1 MLILNT
7 RRPGHDFDRNVWHTL
22 EVCHTFLLSPTKVH
36 CSFVFLFETFVA
48 LLKQFA
54 GQCVLAFFK
63 KCGTPPRCAT
73 LNKYHSAMKQLAY
86 LKKFFWKYRWRIF
99 VGTLFVGA
107 ANWFRVWQPQ
117 VIREALDT
125 VIERVAYYKA
135 NGGLDAHPE
144 ALGDLGRQIAW
155 FGAGVILLA
164 LMMGISMFFMRQ
176 TIIVVSRLIEYD
188 MRKEIFAHYESLDL
202 AFYKRNSTGDM
213 MSRVSED
220 VSKVRM
226 FLGPTILYGLDL
238 IFLFVLAISAMLRVS
253 VELTL
258 WSLLPLPFLSI
269 SIYWVSNLINRR
281 SEKIQQQLA
290 TLTSTTQE
298 VYSGIRV
305 VKSYVQ
311 EWAMGRWFAA
321 QSEEYRK
328 KSLELIRIDAVFFP
342 LMALLI
348 GFSTIITVYVG
359 GLQVVAGK
367 ITPGNIAEFVIYI
380 NMLTWPV
387 TAIGWIAS
395 LTQQAA
401 ASQKRINE
409 FLKTQPTI
417 TNPLPDGEES
427 GGLRGHIQF
436 ENVSFI
442 YPDTGIKALENVSF
456 EILPGQKL
464 AIIGRTG
471 SGKTTIA
478 DLLVRMYDVDEG
490 RILIDGKDIRA
501 HHLPHLRQRIGYVPQ
516 DVFLFSDTVLGNI
529 SFGKAGISR
538 EAAEGFAKNAAVHD
552 EIIGLPEGYETMV
565 GERGVTL
572 SGGQKQR
579 VSIARAF
586 AKQPDVVLLDDCL
599 SAVDTNTESR
609 ILGYLSGA
617 LSDKTAIII
626 THRIY
631 QMLEFDKIIVLDEH
645 RIAQEGTHEELLAQG
660 GYYAELYE
668 RQLMGEG
675 VE

>member
-1 MLILNT
+1 MK
-7 RRPGHDFDRNVWHTL
+7 H
-22 EVCHTFLLSPTKVH
+22 LS
-36 CSFVFLFETFVA
+36 
-48 LLKQFA
+48 
-54 GQCVLAFFK
+54 
-63 KCGTPPRCAT
+63 
-73 LNKYHSAMKQLAY
+73 Y
-86 LKKFFWKYRWRIF
+86 LKKFFWKYRWRVLLGI
-99 VGTLFVGA
+99 LFVLLKNYFA
-107 ANWFRVWQPQ
+107 VWQPQ
-117 VIREALDT
+117 VIGDALNTVVRE
-125 VIERVAYYKA
+125 VAAYKA
-135 NGGLDAHPE
+135 KGGITAHPE
-144 ALGDLGRQIAW
+144 AMEELGGQIAW
-155 FGAGVILLA
+155 FGAGVIALA
-164 LMMGISMFFMRQ
+164 LMMGIAMFFMRQ

-188 MRKEIFAHYESLDL
+188 IRKEIFAHYLSLDL
-202 AFYKRNSTGDM
+202 AFYKRNATGDL
-213 MSRVSED
+213 MSRISED

-238 IFLFVLAISAMLRVS
+238 IFLFILAISSMLRVS

-269 SIYWVSNLINRR
+269 SIYWVSTLINRR

-311 EWAMGRWFAA
+311 ELAMGRWFAA

-328 KSLELIRIDAVFFP
+328 KSLELIRIDAFFFP

-348 GFSTIITVYVG
+348 GTSTIITVYVG

-367 ITPGNIAEFVIYI
+367 INPGNIAEFVIYI

-409 FLKTQPTI
+409 FLNTPPSI
-417 TNPLPDGEES
+417 TNPTPTPPPSRSEAALDKSTALAPLPEEK
-427 GGLRGHIQF
+427 GLGLQGHIQF
-436 ENVSFI
+436 QNVSFS
-442 YPDTGIKALENVSF
+442 YPDTGIVALDNVSF
-456 EILPGQKL
+456 ELFPGQKM
-464 AIIGRTG
+464 AIVGRTG

-478 DLLVRMYDVDEG
+478 DLLVRMYDVDAG
-490 RILIDGKDIRA
+490 RILIDGKDIREHDLA
-501 HHLPHLRQRIGYVPQ
+501 HLRQRIGYVPQ

-529 SFGKAGISR
+529 AFGKDGIGR
-538 EAAEGFAKNAAVHD
+538 DAAEHFAKSASVHD

-617 LSDKTAIII
+617 LAEKTAIII

-631 QMLEFDKIIVLDEH
+631 KMLQFDKIIVLEEH
-645 RIAQEGTHEELLAQG
+645 RVSEEGTHEELLVQG
-660 GYYAELYE
+660 GYYAELFE
-668 RQLMGEG
+668 RQMTGED
-675 VE
+675 VEDSSNSLI

>member
-1 MLILNT
+1 MKHLSYLN
-7 RRPGHDFDRNVWHTL
+7 
-22 EVCHTFLLSPTKVH
+22 
-36 CSFVFLFETFVA
+36 
-48 LLKQFA
+48 
-54 GQCVLAFFK
+54 
-63 KCGTPPRCAT
+63 
-73 LNKYHSAMKQLAY
+73 
-86 LKKFFWKYRWRIF
+86 KFFWKYRWRVLLGI
-99 VGTLFVGA
+99 LFVLLKNYFA
-107 ANWFRVWQPQ
+107 VWQPQ
-117 VIREALDT
+117 VIRDALNT
-125 VIERVAYYKA
+125 VVREVAVYKA
-135 NGGLDAHPE
+135 QGGISAHPE
-144 ALGDLGRQIAW
+144 AMGELGGQIAW
-155 FGAGVILLA
+155 FGAGVIALA
-164 LMMGISMFFMRQ
+164 LLMGVAMFFMRQ

-188 MRKEIFAHYESLDL
+188 MRKEIYAHYQSLDL
-202 AFYKRNSTGDM
+202 AFYKRNATGDL
-213 MSRVSED
+213 MSRISED

-238 IFLFVLAISAMLRVS
+238 IFLFVLAISSMLQVS

-269 SIYWVSNLINRR
+269 SIYWVSTLINRR

-290 TLTSTTQE
+290 SLTSTTQE

-311 EWAMGRWFAA
+311 EMAMGRWFAV

-328 KSLELIRIDAVFFP
+328 KSLELIRIDAFFFP

-348 GFSTIITVYVG
+348 GASTIITVYVG

-367 ITPGNIAEFVIYI
+367 IDAGNIVEFVIYI

-409 FLKTQPTI
+409 FLKTQPAI
-417 TNPLPDGEES
+417 TNPVEGL
-427 GGLRGHIQF
+427 GLRVEGIPLIAEPGNDGNGQPLNANTLNPQRSTPKPLKGHIQF
-436 ENVSFI
+436 QNVSFS

-456 EILPGQKL
+456 ELLPGQKM
-464 AIIGRTG
+464 AIVGRTG

-478 DLLVRMYDVDEG
+478 DLLVRMYDVNEG
-490 RILIDGKDIRA
+490 RILIDGKDIRE
-501 HHLPHLRQRIGYVPQ
+501 HDLSHLRQRMGYVPQ

-529 SFGKAGISR
+529 SFGKDGLSR
-538 EAAEGFAKNAAVHD
+538 EAAEGFAKNAAIHD
-552 EIIGLPEGYETMV
+552 EIMGLPEGYETMV
-565 GERGVTL
+565 GERGVNL

-586 AKQPDVVLLDDCL
+586 AKEPDVMLLDDCL

-617 LSDKTAIII
+617 LADKTAIII

-631 QMLEFDKIIVLDEH
+631 KMLEFDKIIVLDEH
-645 RIAQEGTHEELLAQG
+645 RVAEEGTHEELLARG
-660 GYYAELYE
+660 GYYAELFE
-668 RQLMGEG
+668 RQSMGE
-675 VE
+675 EDPSDILN

>member
-1 MLILNT
+1 
-7 RRPGHDFDRNVWHTL
+7 
-22 EVCHTFLLSPTKVH
+22 
-36 CSFVFLFETFVA
+36 
-48 LLKQFA
+48 
-54 GQCVLAFFK
+54 
-63 KCGTPPRCAT
+63 
-73 LNKYHSAMKQLAY
+73 MKQLAY
-86 LKKFFWKYRWRIF
+86 LNKFFWKYRGRLSLGI
-99 VGTLFVGA
+99 LFVGL

-117 VIREALDT
+117 VIGNALDT
-125 VIERVAYYKA
+125 VVERVGFYKDH
-135 NGGLDAHPE
+135 GGIAAHPE
-144 ALGDLGRQIAW
+144 AMGELSTKIAW
-155 FGAGVILLA
+155 FGLAVIGLA
-164 LMMGISMFFMRQ
+164 LLMGLFMFFMRQ

-188 MRKEIFAHYESLDL
+188 MRKEIFGHYERLDI
-202 AFYKRNSTGDM
+202 AFYKRNSTGDL

-238 IFLFVLAISAMLRVS
+238 IFLFILTISAMINVS
-253 VELTL
+253 LELTL

-269 SIYWVSNLINRR
+269 SIYWVSTLINRR

-290 TLTSTTQE
+290 VLTSTAQE

-311 EWAMGRWFAA
+311 EKAMVGWFAD
-321 QSEEYRK
+321 QSEAFRQ
-328 KSLELIRIDAVFFP
+328 KSLKLVRIDAFFFP
-342 LMALLI
+342 LMALMI
-348 GFSTIITVYVG
+348 GVSTIITVYVG
-359 GLQVVAGK
+359 GLLVVETAALPIGDPAK
-367 ITPGNIAEFVIYI
+367 ITAGNIAEFVIYI

-409 FLKTQPTI
+409 FLKTRPTI
-417 TNPLPDGEES
+417 TNPAGAAASNGTKVESDANPIPSTPLPA
-427 GGLRGHIQF
+427 LQGHIRF
-436 ENVSFI
+436 ENVTFV

-478 DLLVRMYDVDEG
+478 DLLVRMYDVTGG
-490 RILIDGKDIRA
+490 RILIDGTDIRE
-501 HHLPHLRQRIGYVPQ
+501 HDLFHLRRRMGYVPQ
-516 DVFLFSDTVLGNI
+516 DVFLFSDTVYGNI
-529 SFGKAGISR
+529 AFGR
-538 EAAEGFAKNAAVHD
+538 EGLTREEAVFYAKSAAVHND
-552 EIIGLPEGYETMV
+552 IVDLPEGYDTLV

-599 SAVDTNTESR
+599 SAVDTNTESQ
-609 ILGYLSGA
+609 ILGYLDNA
-617 LSDKTAIII
+617 LADKTAIII

-631 QMLEFDKIIVLDEH
+631 AMLQFDKIIVIDNH
-645 RIAQEGTHEELLAQG
+645 RISEEGTHETLLARG
-660 GYYAELYE
+660 GYYAELFE
-668 RQLMGEG
+668 KQSAGELP
-675 VE
+675 E

>member
-1 MLILNT
+1 MK
-7 RRPGHDFDRNVWHTL
+7 H
-22 EVCHTFLLSPTKVH
+22 LS
-36 CSFVFLFETFVA
+36 
-48 LLKQFA
+48 
-54 GQCVLAFFK
+54 
-63 KCGTPPRCAT
+63 
-73 LNKYHSAMKQLAY
+73 Y
-86 LKKFFWKYRWRIF
+86 LKKFFWKYRWR
-99 VGTLFVGA
+99 VLLGVLFVLLKNYFA
-107 ANWFRVWQPQ
+107 VWQPQ
-117 VIREALDT
+117 VIGDALNTVVRE
-125 VIERVAYYKA
+125 VAAYKA
-135 NGGLDAHPE
+135 QGGITAHPE
-144 ALGDLGRQIAW
+144 AMGVLGGQIAW
-155 FGAGVILLA
+155 FGAGVIALA
-164 LMMGISMFFMRQ
+164 LLMGVAMFFMRQ

-188 MRKEIFAHYESLDL
+188 MRKEIFAHYLSLDL
-202 AFYKRNSTGDM
+202 AFYKRNATGDL
-213 MSRVSED
+213 MSRISED

-238 IFLFVLAISAMLRVS
+238 IFLFVLAISSMLRVS

-269 SIYWVSNLINRR
+269 SIYWVSTLINRR

-290 TLTSTTQE
+290 SLTSTTQE

-311 EWAMGRWFAA
+311 ELAMGRWFAA

-328 KSLELIRIDAVFFP
+328 KSLELIRIDAFFFP

-348 GFSTIITVYVG
+348 GASTIITVYVG

-367 ITPGNIAEFVIYI
+367 INPGNIAEFVIYI

-409 FLKTQPTI
+409 FLDTQPTI
-417 TNPLPDGEES
+417 INAVTIDRSPLTLDPAADNGS
-427 GGLRGHIQF
+427 SSPVDRPSSTVHRPPSTVDRLKGHIQF
-436 ENVSFI
+436 QNVSFR

-456 EILPGQKL
+456 EIFPGQKM
-464 AIIGRTG
+464 AIVGRTG

-490 RILIDGKDIRA
+490 RILMDGKDIREHDLA
-501 HHLPHLRQRIGYVPQ
+501 HLRQRIGYVPQ

-529 SFGKAGISR
+529 SFGKDGIGR
-538 EAAEGFAKNAAVHD
+538 EAAEYFAKSASVHD

-565 GERGVTL
+565 GERGVNL

-579 VSIARAF
+579 LSIARAF
-586 AKQPDVVLLDDCL
+586 AKEPDLVLLDDCL

-617 LSDKTAIII
+617 LADKTAIII

-631 QMLEFDKIIVLDEH
+631 KMLQFDKIIVLDEH
-645 RIAQEGTHEELLAQG
+645 QVSEEGTHEELLSRG
-660 GYYAELYE
+660 GYYAELFE
-668 RQLMGEG
+668 RQMSGED
-675 VE
+675 VEGMV

>member
-1 MLILNT
+1 MKHLSYLN
-7 RRPGHDFDRNVWHTL
+7 
-22 EVCHTFLLSPTKVH
+22 
-36 CSFVFLFETFVA
+36 
-48 LLKQFA
+48 
-54 GQCVLAFFK
+54 
-63 KCGTPPRCAT
+63 
-73 LNKYHSAMKQLAY
+73 
-86 LKKFFWKYRWRIF
+86 KFFWKYRWRILLGVIF
-99 VGTLFVGA
+99 VLLKNYFA
-107 ANWFRVWQPQ
+107 VWQPR
-117 VIREALDT
+117 VIGDALNTVVRE
-125 VIERVAYYKA
+125 VAVYKA
-135 NGGLDAHPE
+135 KGGITAHPE
-144 ALGDLGRQIAW
+144 AMGELGGQIAW
-155 FGAGVILLA
+155 FGAAVIALA
-164 LMMGISMFFMRQ
+164 LLMGVAMFFMRQ

-188 MRKEIFAHYESLDL
+188 MRKEIFAHYRSLDL
-202 AFYKRNSTGDM
+202 AFYKRNATGDL
-213 MSRVSED
+213 MSRISED

-238 IFLFVLAISAMLRVS
+238 LFLFVLAISSMLRVS

-269 SIYWVSNLINRR
+269 SIYWVSTLINRR

-311 EWAMGRWFAA
+311 EKAMGSWFSA

-328 KSLELIRIDAVFFP
+328 KSLELIRIDAFFFP

-348 GFSTIITVYVG
+348 GASTIITVYVG

-367 ITPGNIAEFVIYI
+367 INPGNIAEFVIYI

-409 FLKTQPTI
+409 FLNTQPTI
-417 TNPLPDGEES
+417 TNPVATDPLQANDTNSPATS
-427 GGLRGHIQF
+427 LQGHIQF
-436 ENVSFI
+436 QNVSFS

-456 EILPGQKL
+456 ELLPSQKM
-464 AIIGRTG
+464 AIVGRTG

-490 RILIDGKDIRA
+490 RILIDGKDIREHDLA
-501 HHLPHLRQRIGYVPQ
+501 HLRQRIGYVPQ

-529 SFGKAGISR
+529 AFGKDGISR
-538 EAAEGFAKNAAVHD
+538 EAAEYFAKSASVHE

-586 AKQPDVVLLDDCL
+586 AKDPDVVLLDDCL

-631 QMLEFDKIIVLDEH
+631 QMLQFDKIIVLDEH
-645 RIAQEGTHEELLAQG
+645 RVSEEGTHDELLARG
-660 GYYAELYE
+660 GYYAEMYE
-668 RQLMGEG
+668 RQLVGEDAEG
-675 VE
+675 MS

>member
-1 MLILNT
+1 MKHLSYLN
-7 RRPGHDFDRNVWHTL
+7 
-22 EVCHTFLLSPTKVH
+22 
-36 CSFVFLFETFVA
+36 
-48 LLKQFA
+48 
-54 GQCVLAFFK
+54 
-63 KCGTPPRCAT
+63 
-73 LNKYHSAMKQLAY
+73 
-86 LKKFFWKYRWRIF
+86 KFFWKYRWRVLLGI
-99 VGTLFVGA
+99 LFVLLKNYFA
-107 ANWFRVWQPQ
+107 VWQPQ
-117 VIREALDT
+117 VIGDALNTVVRE
-125 VIERVAYYKA
+125 VAAYKA
-135 NGGLDAHPE
+135 KGGIAAHPE
-144 ALGDLGRQIAW
+144 AMGELGGQIAW
-155 FGAGVILLA
+155 FGAGVIALA
-164 LMMGISMFFMRQ
+164 LLMGIAMFFMRQ
-176 TIIVVSRLIEYD
+176 TLIVVSRLIEYD
-188 MRKEIFAHYESLDL
+188 MRKEIFAHYLSLDL
-202 AFYKRNSTGDM
+202 AFYKRNATGDL
-213 MSRVSED
+213 MSRISED

-238 IFLFVLAISAMLRVS
+238 IFLFVLAITSMLRVS

-269 SIYWVSNLINRR
+269 SIYWVSTLINRR

-290 TLTSTTQE
+290 SLTSTTQE

-328 KSLELIRIDAVFFP
+328 KSLELIRIDAFFFP

-348 GFSTIITVYVG
+348 GTSTIITVYVG

-367 ITPGNIAEFVIYI
+367 INPGNIAEFVIYI

-409 FLKTQPTI
+409 FLDTPPSI
-417 TNPLPDGEES
+417 TNPSPSPSLSGRGADAVLLPSAASLPE
-427 GGLRGHIQF
+427 GLGLGLQGHIQF
-436 ENVSFI
+436 QNVSFS

-456 EILPGQKL
+456 EILPGQKM
-464 AIIGRTG
+464 AIVGRTG

-490 RILIDGKDIRA
+490 RILIDGKDVREHDLA
-501 HHLPHLRQRIGYVPQ
+501 YLRQRIGYVPQ
-516 DVFLFSDTVLGNI
+516 DVFLFSDTVFGNI
-529 SFGKAGISR
+529 AFGKEGIEQ
-538 EAAEGFAKNAAVHD
+538 EAAEHFAKSASVHD
-552 EIIGLPEGYETMV
+552 EIMGLSEGYETMV

-617 LSDKTAIII
+617 LANKTAIII

-631 QMLEFDKIIVLDEH
+631 QMLQFDKIIVLDEH
-645 RIAQEGTHEELLAQG
+645 RVAEEGTHEELLAQG
-660 GYYAELYE
+660 GYYTEMFE
-668 RQLMGEG
+668 RQLMGE
-675 VE
+675 EA

>member
-1 MLILNT
+1 
-7 RRPGHDFDRNVWHTL
+7 
-22 EVCHTFLLSPTKVH
+22 
-36 CSFVFLFETFVA
+36 
-48 LLKQFA
+48 
-54 GQCVLAFFK
+54 
-63 KCGTPPRCAT
+63 
-73 LNKYHSAMKQLAY
+73 MKHLAY
-86 LKKFFWKYRWRIF
+86 LKKFFWIYRGRILLG
-99 VGTLFVGA
+99 VLFVGA

-117 VIREALDT
+117 VIRQALDT
-125 VIERVAYYKA
+125 VVERVSYYKQ
-135 NGGLDAHPE
+135 NGGIEAHPE
-144 ALGDLGRQIAW
+144 AMGELGTQIAW
-155 FGAGVILLA
+155 FGAAVIGLA
-164 LMMGISMFFMRQ
+164 LLMGIAMFFMRQ

-188 MRKEIFAHYESLDL
+188 MRKEIFAHYEKLDL

-213 MSRVSED
+213 MSRISED

-238 IFLFVLAISAMLRVS
+238 IFLFVLAISSMLSVS

-269 SIYWVSNLINRR
+269 SIYWVSTLINRR

-311 EWAMGRWFAA
+311 EWAMGRWFAD

-328 KSLELIRIDAVFFP
+328 KSLELIRIDAFFFP
-342 LMALLI
+342 LMSLLI
-348 GFSTIITVYVG
+348 GLSTIITVYVG

-409 FLKTQPTI
+409 FLQTQPTI
-417 TNPLPDGEES
+417 TSPSIPSTRDRPPS
-427 GGLRGHIQF
+427 TVQGHIKF
-436 ENVSFI
+436 ENVSFV
-442 YPDTGIKALENVSF
+442 YPDTGIKALEDISF
-456 EILPGQKL
+456 ELLPGQKM

-478 DLLVRMYDVDEG
+478 DLLVRMYDATEG
-490 RILIDGKDIRA
+490 RILIDGKDIRE
-501 HHLPHLRQRIGYVPQ
+501 HDLHHLRQRIGYVPQ

-529 SFGKAGISR
+529 SFGKSGITQA
-538 EAAEGFAKNAAVHD
+538 EAEEYAKSAAVHD
-552 EIIGLPEGYETMV
+552 DIMGLPEGYQTMV

-586 AKQPDVVLLDDCL
+586 AKQPDLVLLDDCL

-609 ILGYLSGA
+609 ILGHLSGA
-617 LSDKTAIII
+617 LADKTAIII

-631 QMLEFDKIIVLDEH
+631 KMLAFDKIIVLDEH
-645 RIAQEGTHEELLAQG
+645 RIAEEGTHEELLARG
-660 GYYAELYE
+660 GYYAELFE
-668 RQLMGEG
+668 RQLVGE
-675 VE
+675 EEE

>member
-1 MLILNT
+1 LKPLGEFQNSLHDNVFWPRISFLMKHLSYLN
-7 RRPGHDFDRNVWHTL
+7 
-22 EVCHTFLLSPTKVH
+22 
-36 CSFVFLFETFVA
+36 
-48 LLKQFA
+48 
-54 GQCVLAFFK
+54 
-63 KCGTPPRCAT
+63 
-73 LNKYHSAMKQLAY
+73 
-86 LKKFFWKYRWRIF
+86 KFFWKYRWRILL
-99 VGTLFVGA
+99 GILFVLLKNYFA
-107 ANWFRVWQPQ
+107 VWQPK
-117 VIREALDT
+117 VIGDALNTVVRE
-125 VIERVAYYKA
+125 VAAYKA
-135 NGGLDAHPE
+135 QGGIAAHPE
-144 ALGDLGRQIAW
+144 AMGVLGGHIAW
-155 FGAGVILLA
+155 FGAGVIVLA
-164 LMMGISMFFMRQ
+164 LLMGVAMFFMRQ

-188 MRKEIFAHYESLDL
+188 MRKEIYAHYQSLDL
-202 AFYKRNSTGDM
+202 AFYKRNSTGDL
-213 MSRVSED
+213 MSRISED

-238 IFLFVLAISAMLRVS
+238 IFLFVLAISAMLQVS

-258 WSLLPLPFLSI
+258 WSLLPLPFLSV
-269 SIYWVSNLINRR
+269 SIYWVSTLINRR

-290 TLTSTTQE
+290 SLTSTTQE

-311 EWAMGRWFAA
+311 EWAMGRWFAT

-328 KSLELIRIDAVFFP
+328 KSLELIRIDAFFFP

-348 GFSTIITVYVG
+348 GASTIITVYVG

-367 ITPGNIAEFVIYI
+367 INPGDIAKFVIYI

-409 FLKTQPTI
+409 FLDTKPSIVNPTRP
-417 TNPLPDGEES
+417 TPNPSPSGRGAALDKSTVSASFPESSQLPESAPLPEGE
-427 GGLRGHIQF
+427 GLGVGLQGHIQF
-436 ENVSFI
+436 QNVSFT

-456 EILPGQKL
+456 ELLPGQKM
-464 AIIGRTG
+464 AIVGRTG

-478 DLLVRMYDVDEG
+478 DLLVRMYDVDSG

-501 HHLPHLRQRIGYVPQ
+501 HDLADLRQRIGYVPQ

-529 SFGKAGISR
+529 SFGKDGIDR
-538 EAAEGFAKNAAVHD
+538 EAAEYFAKSASVHE
-552 EIIGLPEGYETMV
+552 EIVGLPEGYQTMV

-586 AKQPDVVLLDDCL
+586 AKEPDMVLLDDCL

-617 LSDKTAIII
+617 LADKTAIII

-631 QMLEFDKIIVLDEH
+631 KMLQFDKIIVLDEH
-645 RIAQEGTHEELLAQG
+645 RVAEEGTHEELLLRG
-660 GYYAELYE
+660 GVLC
-668 RQLMGEG
+668 
-675 VE
+675 

>member
-1 MLILNT
+1 MLGVI
-7 RRPGHDFDRNVWHTL
+7 
-22 EVCHTFLLSPTKVH
+22 
-36 CSFVFLFETFVA
+36 FV
-48 LLKQFA
+48 LLKNYFA
-54 GQCVLAFFK
+54 
-63 KCGTPPRCAT
+63 
-73 LNKYHSAMKQLAY
+73 
-86 LKKFFWKYRWRIF
+86 
-99 VGTLFVGA
+99 
-107 ANWFRVWQPQ
+107 VWQPR
-117 VIREALDT
+117 VIGDALNTVVRE
-125 VIERVAYYKA
+125 VAVYKA
-135 NGGLDAHPE
+135 KGGITAHPE
-144 ALGDLGRQIAW
+144 AMGELGGQIAW
-155 FGAGVILLA
+155 FGAAVIALA
-164 LMMGISMFFMRQ
+164 LLMGVAMFFMRQ

-188 MRKEIFAHYESLDL
+188 MRKEIFAHYRSLDL
-202 AFYKRNSTGDM
+202 AFYKRNATGDL
-213 MSRVSED
+213 MSRISED

-238 IFLFVLAISAMLRVS
+238 LFLFVLAISSMLRVS

-269 SIYWVSNLINRR
+269 SIYWVSTLINRR

-311 EWAMGRWFAA
+311 EKAMGSWFSA

-328 KSLELIRIDAVFFP
+328 KSLELIRIDAFFFP

-348 GFSTIITVYVG
+348 GASTIITVYVG

-367 ITPGNIAEFVIYI
+367 INPGNIAEFVIYI

-409 FLKTQPTI
+409 FLNTQPTI
-417 TNPLPDGEES
+417 TNPVATDPLQANDTNSPATS
-427 GGLRGHIQF
+427 LQGHIQF
-436 ENVSFI
+436 QNVSFS

-456 EILPGQKL
+456 ELLPSQKM
-464 AIIGRTG
+464 AIVGRTG

-490 RILIDGKDIRA
+490 RILIDGKDIREHDLA
-501 HHLPHLRQRIGYVPQ
+501 HLRQRIGYVPQ

-529 SFGKAGISR
+529 AFGKDGISR
-538 EAAEGFAKNAAVHD
+538 EAAEYFAKSASVHE

-586 AKQPDVVLLDDCL
+586 AKDPDVVLLDDCL

-631 QMLEFDKIIVLDEH
+631 QMLQFDKIIVLDEH
-645 RIAQEGTHEELLAQG
+645 RVSEEGTHDELLARG
-660 GYYAELYE
+660 GYYAEMYE
-668 RQLMGEG
+668 RQLVGEDAEG
-675 VE
+675 MS